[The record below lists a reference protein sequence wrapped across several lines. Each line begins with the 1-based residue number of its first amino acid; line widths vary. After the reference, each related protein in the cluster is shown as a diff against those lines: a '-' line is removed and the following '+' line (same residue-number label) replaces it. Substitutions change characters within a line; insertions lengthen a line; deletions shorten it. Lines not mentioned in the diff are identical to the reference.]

1 MSGKGIYAPQ
11 PAQVRADPDDRPLT
25 FRGVAVSTVREEW
38 FVQDRWWSDR
48 VISRHYFELVLADGR
63 CLVVFRERGRW
74 FEQRA

>member
-1 MSGKGIYAPQ
+1 MSGKGIYVPQ

-25 FRGVAVSTVREEW
+25 FWGVAVSAVREEW
-38 FVQDRWWSDR
+38 LVQDRWWSDR
-48 VISRHYFELVLADGR
+48 AISRHYFELVLADGR